1 MANITLGQTINES
14 LSSTD
19 TKNPKK
25 LGSFSDDYTLS
36 GFSNWQQVQVNL
48 DSTAIDSYLQLV
60 NASTGAVIADNDDLI
75 QGNKNSQLKFTVVPG
90 VNYAIRATS
99 LNANETGN
107 YTIKTSSLGIAS
119 SLVLIR
125 GTGEVGTVDPLGR
138 FVKIETFVESIGLL
152 GSFDIVLSNDNKI
165 LGFTSADDRNQL
177 YSLDPGSDSS
187 SLIGNFPVGVFMD
200 ALEFLPN
207 GTLYG
212 VTLSSRSGNNTEL
225 YTINPQNGTLS
236 SIANFPM
243 DGNPAV
249 DMVFEP
255 VNNRFLLV
263 ESRLFTSTLSSV
275 SLTGQYTKIGD
286 IGFNNVEG
294 LSLEGSTLVGF
305 TRDQKRIIIDPATGK
320 GTFDRD
326 ITGITGGNGSGIIGA
341 GSIPSATRTQA
352 PTPPTPTPPT
362 PTPTPTLPTPTPTPT
377 PTVLTP
383 TPTPTPTP
391 TVPTRT
397 PTPTP
402 TPTVLTPT
410 PTPTP
415 TPTVPTRTP
424 TPTPTPTLTPT
435 PTPTQTPTPTP
446 TPTPTLTLP
455 TTPAATNNTGGAAKS
470 IYNAKDIN
478 KNYPDTNPVSKAT
491 IRIWQ
496 LGKDGKPEQNPTQLV
511 ENKETYVVIHGF
523 KNDSTDTATIAEL
536 AKQIGSPK
544 DQGGEGKQ
552 VILIDWKDA
561 AEALQP
567 AFAAE
572 WISDVAAFASDVLK
586 RIWKIDN
593 ANINLIGHSLG
604 TLVASEIG
612 LDLGT
617 EDKDVLNS
625 EYRRNPNID
634 PAKRINTLI
643 ALDPPG
649 DATTI
654 PFIGYDL
661 SKERNGTQSPVDFN
675 KVSNFS
681 RAFWGSL
688 LADDGLG
695 KPEFAATADES
706 IYVDFKLPEFNL
718 LLNRDQQNPL
728 ASHGNIVNLFNNLLK
743 SNDNIGSLFQLNTP
757 KHTEWQEDAFGKNEA
772 VLTATARFMLEND
785 PNTKPIL
792 LFAKDANRQN
802 NDIIYG
808 GVGDNTGDNK
818 LSSESARKSFS
829 SALRTF
835 VFNYPQINSPG
846 SDKIYGNSGNDE
858 IFGLTGNDTIYG
870 GKGNDTIYGEQDND
884 IIFGGDNQ
892 DIIWGGKGDDT
903 INGGDG
909 NDTLNGDDNNDV
921 LIGGAGSDLLNGG
934 FGDDVLYGGTD
945 KDQDTLIGGLGN
957 TTFLLGL
964 DNGLPVTKDKRNRDK
979 VDIIEDFRAGILFG
993 FGRGPDIRGISAIGL
1008 INGLKADQI
1017 VVETFGEGLGGLFN
1031 QKTAIIANGQYLAV
1045 LNGEWF
1051 NKADLRLTEIPNLVL

>member
-1 MANITLGQTINES
+1 MIILSDLNPTFTRTRGFKYS
-14 LSSTD
+14 LVTRCVY
-19 TKNPKK
+19 P
-25 LGSFSDDYTLS
+25 
-36 GFSNWQQVQVNL
+36 
-48 DSTAIDSYLQLV
+48 AID
-60 NASTGAVIADNDDLI
+60 T
-75 QGNKNSQLKFTVVPG
+75 
-90 VNYAIRATS
+90 
-99 LNANETGN
+99 
-107 YTIKTSSLGIAS
+107 
-119 SLVLIR
+119 
-125 GTGEVGTVDPLGR
+125 
-138 FVKIETFVESIGLL
+138 
-152 GSFDIVLSNDNKI
+152 
-165 LGFTSADDRNQL
+165 
-177 YSLDPGSDSS
+177 
-187 SLIGNFPVGVFMD
+187 
-200 ALEFLPN
+200 
-207 GTLYG
+207 
-212 VTLSSRSGNNTEL
+212 
-225 YTINPQNGTLS
+225 
-236 SIANFPM
+236 
-243 DGNPAV
+243 
-249 DMVFEP
+249 
-255 VNNRFLLV
+255 
-263 ESRLFTSTLSSV
+263 
-275 SLTGQYTKIGD
+275 
-286 IGFNNVEG
+286 
-294 LSLEGSTLVGF
+294 
-305 TRDQKRIIIDPATGK
+305 ATGK
-320 GTFDRD
+320 GTFDRN
-326 ITGITGGNGSGIIGA
+326 ITGLSDGYTISGA

-352 PTPPTPTPPT
+352 PTPPTPT
-362 PTPTPTLPTPTPTPT
+362 L
-377 PTVLTP
+377 
-383 TPTPTPTP
+383 
-391 TVPTRT
+391 
-397 PTPTP
+397 
-402 TPTVLTPT
+402 
-410 PTPTP
+410 
-415 TPTVPTRTP
+415 
-424 TPTPTPTLTPT
+424 PTPTLTSTSPLT
-435 PTPTQTPTPTP
+435 
-446 TPTPTLTLP
+446 TLP
-455 TTPAATNNTGGAAKS
+455 TTNNTRGASKS
-470 IYNAKDIN
+470 KYTASEIN
-478 KNYPDTNPVSKAT
+478 KDYLNPVDKAT

-511 ENKETYVVIHGF
+511 ENKETYVLIHSF

-572 WISDVAAFASDVLK
+572 WISDVAAFASDVIK

-718 LLNRDQQNPL
+718 FLNRDQQNPF
-728 ASHGNIVNLFNNLLK
+728 ASHGNIVYLFSNLLK
-743 SNDNIGSLFQLNTP
+743 SNGNIGSLFQLNTP
-757 KHTEWQEDAFGKNEA
+757 KHTDWQEDAFGKNEA
-772 VLTATARFMLEND
+772 VLTATAKLSFDND
-785 PNTKPIL
+785 PNTEPIL
-792 LFAKDANRQN
+792 LFAKDANPQN

-808 GVGDNTGDNK
+808 GVGDNTGENK
-818 LSSESARKSFS
+818 LSSNSARNSLVDAAKRS
-829 SALRTF
+829 

-846 SDKIYGNSGNDE
+846 NDKIYGNSGNDE
-858 IFGLTGNDTIYG
+858 IFGLTGNDTING
-870 GKGNDTIYGEQDND
+870 GKGNDTIYGEQNND
-884 IIFGGDNQ
+884 IIFGDDNQ
-892 DIIWGGKGDDT
+892 DLIWGGKGDDT

-921 LIGGAGSDLLNGG
+921 LIGGAGSDILNGG

-964 DNGLPVTKDKRNRDK
+964 DNGLPVTTDKRNRDK

>member
-1 MANITLGQTINES
+1 MTNISLGQTIDGS

-25 LGSFSDDYTLS
+25 LGSFSDDYTLT
-36 GFSNWQQVQVNL
+36 GISNWQQVQVNM
-48 DSTAIDSYLQLV
+48 DSTAINSYLQLV
-60 NASTGAVIADNDDLI
+60 NASTGEVIALNDDLDFNA
-75 QGNKNSQLKFTVVPG
+75 GKNSQLSFTKIPG
-90 VNYAIRATS
+90 VDYIIRATS
-99 LNANETGN
+99 ANSGETGN
-107 YTIKTSSLGIAS
+107 YTINTSSLGIAS
-119 SLVLIR
+119 SLIITGR
-125 GTGEVGTVDPLGR
+125 GRIGTVDPLGR
-138 FVKIETFVESIGLL
+138 FAEIEKFFGGEGESF
-152 GSFDIVLSNDNKI
+152 SDIALSYDNKLFAI
-165 LGFTSADDRNQL
+165 KDTTFDSSQL
-177 YSLDPGSDSS
+177 YSINPGSSDES
-187 SLIGNFPVGVFMD
+187 SLIGNFPSGVKMTSI
-200 ALEFLPN
+200 EFLPN

-212 VTLSSRSGNNTEL
+212 VSDSSGL
-225 YTINPQNGTLS
+225 YTINRQTGAASFIAQLNDNGSSKNAPTDLAFDSINNQFLYTLGDTVY
-236 SIANFPM
+236 FY
-243 DGNPAV
+243 
-249 DMVFEP
+249 
-255 VNNRFLLV
+255 
-263 ESRLFTSTLSSV
+263 
-275 SLTGQYTKIGD
+275 SLTGELTRRGSPDSFQLQ
-286 IGFNNVEG
+286 G
-294 LSLEGSTLVGF
+294 LSFEGTTLVGF
-305 TRDQKRIIIDPATGK
+305 AGDERYIVNSRGEAVLDKM
-320 GTFDRD
+320 
-326 ITGITGGNGSGIIGA
+326 ITGQDYFNSRGGISGTDNIFGA

-362 PTPTPTLPTPTPTPT
+362 PT
-377 PTVLTP
+377 LTSTSP
-383 TPTPTPTP
+383 
-391 TVPTRT
+391 
-397 PTPTP
+397 
-402 TPTVLTPT
+402 LT
-410 PTPTP
+410 
-415 TPTVPTRTP
+415 
-424 TPTPTPTLTPT
+424 
-435 PTPTQTPTPTP
+435 
-446 TPTPTLTLP
+446 TLP
-455 TTPAATNNTGGAAKS
+455 TTNNTSGASKS
-470 IYNAKDIN
+470 KYTASEIN
-478 KNYPDTNPVSKAT
+478 KDYLNPVDKAT

-511 ENKETYVVIHGF
+511 ENKETYVLIHGF

-634 PAKRINTLI
+634 RAKRINTLI

-688 LADDGLG
+688 LAGDGLG

-718 LLNRDQQNPL
+718 FLNRDQQNPL

-772 VLTATARFMLEND
+772 ILTATAKLSFDND
-785 PNTKPIL
+785 PNTKPLL

-808 GVGDNTGDNK
+808 GVGDNTGENK
-818 LSSESARKSFS
+818 LSSNSARNSLVDAAKSS
-829 SALRTF
+829 

-846 SDKIYGNSGNDE
+846 NDKIYGNSGNDE
-858 IFGLTGNDTIYG
+858 IFGLTGNDTING

-884 IIFGGDNQ
+884 IIFGDDNQ

-921 LIGGAGSDLLNGG
+921 LIGGAGSDILNGG

-964 DNGLPVTKDKRNRDK
+964 DNGLPVTTDKRNRDK
-979 VDIIEDFRAGILFG
+979 VDIIEDFRAGVLFG
-993 FGRGPDIRGISAIGL
+993 FGRGPDVRGISAIGL

-1017 VVETFGEGLGGLFN
+1017 VVERFGEGLGDLFN